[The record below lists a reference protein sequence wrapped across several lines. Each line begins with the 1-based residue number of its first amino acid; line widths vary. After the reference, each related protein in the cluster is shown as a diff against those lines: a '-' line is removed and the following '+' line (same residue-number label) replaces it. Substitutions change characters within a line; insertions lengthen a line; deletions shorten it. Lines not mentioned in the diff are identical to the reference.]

1 MTLGDYPLDPNASWQ
16 GEARSATC
24 GSRITLSL
32 RLDGDGRIA
41 QPGMMTSA
49 CAVGQA
55 ASAIFAAGA
64 RGRDRADIQRSAD
77 DIALWLAQPDAPLP
91 DWPGFAP
98 LIPTRAYPGRHGAIV
113 LPWKAALD
121 ALCKPVPAS

>member
-1 MTLGDYPLDPNASWQ
+1 M
-16 GEARSATC
+16 
-24 GSRITLSL
+24 

-77 DIALWLAQPDAPLP
+77 VIALWLARPDAPLP

-98 LIPTRAYPGRHGAIV
+98 LIPARAYPGRHGAIV